1 VHFLDYINEKCDRIS
16 DRRLLLSFIEA
27 ESQTTFLN
35 QVIQIPAARSSTLN
49 QAAPQGGQLP

>member
-16 DRRLLLSFIEA
+16 DGRLLLSFVEA
-27 ESQTTFLN
+27 ESQATFLN
-35 QVIQIPAARSSTLN
+35 QVIQISATRSSTLN